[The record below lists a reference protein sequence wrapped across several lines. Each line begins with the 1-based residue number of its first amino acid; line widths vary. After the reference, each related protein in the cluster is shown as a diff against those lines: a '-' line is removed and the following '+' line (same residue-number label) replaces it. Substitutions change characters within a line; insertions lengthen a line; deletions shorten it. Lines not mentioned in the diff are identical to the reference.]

1 MKRDLL
7 SRCFSP
13 LALVLGLGYLVLLP
27 PLQAPDEVA
36 HFYRA
41 VELSEGVCIPD
52 PQTTVPKVVVDWARL
67 YPPQVELDHRVTFHE
82 FTAAP
87 GKSAP
92 EVRMPL
98 PFLPS
103 NIYSC
108 IPYVPAA
115 AGIAFGR
122 ILGMRPFWLHFLGR
136 LSNMLVFTALLTLSL
151 SLLPGFRPLLFCLAL
166 MPMTLQQAA
175 SVSADSFTLGIT
187 FLFTA
192 YVIFLA
198 FGPIEHIKI
207 RHMAVGAALAA
218 VMTLSKFNLW
228 PVLLV
233 ALIAPAKLGGRQ
245 RWIAFVLAVLAIA
258 LGAAGMAR
266 WANNRNAAAFVE
278 ERRSQGKDVDAN
290 TRFIRQRPAAYAVV
304 VYRSVS
310 VQGVEYVR
318 EFVGKLGSL
327 SLPLPGWITCVYV
340 ILLLVAAAVSAGP
353 VVLGAAKRLLLAG
366 IGVMSVLSMFVLLWA
381 FEADAG
387 AIREAAVGHGHNPR
401 LQGRYF
407 IPISFV
413 FLLAFGV
420 RRIEAWIKRG
430 ARLQKVLM
438 TAIVLVVVFVAAR
451 GLEVMWSTY
460 YRNDLMPLDDKELA
474 GHEPES
480 EYEGMLVRRPGPTPE
495 DGMVHIVWNGRK
507 RWVMEGQW
515 LLAYGFRWPDDVVVI
530 PAKDLGRI
538 RLGPPIPPN
547 AIGMPPSRLSD
558 SSPFERRL
566 VRRPGTTPEDGKV
579 YLVLRSAKHWV
590 MDARWIVRHGFRWP
604 EDVQTVSRED
614 LDSIPTGPP
623 IPPLP

>member
-1 MKRDLL
+1 M
-7 SRCFSP
+7 SRCFPP
-13 LALVLGLGYLVLLP
+13 LALVLGLAYLVVLP

-36 HFYRA
+36 HLYRA

-52 PQTTVPKVVVDWARL
+52 PQTTVPKTLVDWARL
-67 YPPQVELDHRVTFHE
+67 YPPQVELDHRVTFQE
-82 FTAAP
+82 FTGDYP
-87 GKSAP
+87 GKSTPKA
-92 EVRMPL
+92 RMPL
-98 PFLPS
+98 PFLAS

-122 ILGMRPFWLHFLGR
+122 VLGMRPFWVHFLGR
-136 LSNMLVFTALLTLSL
+136 FANILVFAGLVTVSL
-151 SLLPGFRPLLFCLAL
+151 SLLPGFRLLLFCLAL

-198 FGPIEHIKI
+198 FGPIERI
-207 RHMAVGAALAA
+207 RIRQMAAAAALAA
-218 VMTLSKFNLW
+218 VMTVCKFNPW

-233 ALIAPAKLGGRQ
+233 ALISPAKLGGKQ
-245 RWIAFVLAVLAIA
+245 RWIVSVFAVLLIAI
-258 LGAAGMAR
+258 GTAGVAR

-278 ERRSQGKDVDAN
+278 DRRMQGKDVDAN
-290 TRFIRQRPAAYAVV
+290 TRFIRQNPATYAAVV
-304 VYRSVS
+304 SRSIP
-310 VQGVEYVR
+310 VQGVEYLR

-327 SLPLPGWITCVYV
+327 SLPLPGWIAWVYV

-353 VVLGAAKRLLLAG
+353 VVLGAAKRLLIAG
-366 IGVMSVLSMFVLLWA
+366 IGVMSVLSMFVLLWV

-387 AIREAAVGHGHNPR
+387 AIREAAVGQGVNPR

-407 IPISFV
+407 IPVSFV

-420 RRIEAWIKRG
+420 RRIEAWLKRG
-430 ARLQKVLM
+430 ARSQKLLM
-438 TAIVLVVVFVAAR
+438 TTVVLVVVFVAAR
-451 GLEVMWSTY
+451 GLEMMWSTY
-460 YRNDLMPLDDKELA
+460 YRNDLTPLDDKELA

-480 EYEGMLVRRPGPTPE
+480 EYEGMLVRRPGAAPE

-507 RWVMEGQW
+507 RWVMDGQW
-515 LLAYGFRWPDDVVVI
+515 LLAYGFKWPEDVVVI
-530 PAKDLGRI
+530 PAKDLARI

-547 AIGMPPSRLSD
+547 AIGMPPSRPSD

-566 VRRPGTTPEDGKV
+566 IRRPGATLEDGKV
-579 YLVLRSAKHWV
+579 YLVLHSAKHWV
-590 MDARWIVRHGFRWP
+590 MDSRWIVRHGFRWP

-614 LDSIPTGPP
+614 LDSIPIGPP